1 MSIPVMAKRNDIRS
15 LMRPHLL
22 DMEPY
27 EGVDPP
33 ELLAQWAG
41 IPVERI
47 VKLNGNENPYGPSP
61 KVVKA
66 LAEYTDYHIY
76 PDPQQRRVREA
87 LAEYS
92 ATTPDQVVAGV
103 GSDELIDLLMRL
115 FLEPGDGVVLC
126 TPTFGMYA
134 SFAQVNG
141 GRLIEVPRD
150 GGFNI
155 DMPGVRKAAE
165 QGGKM
170 AFIASPDNPTGNLV
184 SEATVRELLDT
195 GMLVVVDE
203 AYYEFAGSTVASL
216 VPDYSNL
223 VVLRTLSKWA
233 GLASLRLG
241 YGIMDPVVA
250 ERLMTVKPPYNI
262 TIASELA
269 LFASLTDKEL
279 LLSRVQALIQAREEL
294 FHQLAEF
301 KGLTPLPSHANFIL
315 CRGSQ
320 GKGQWLYEELAKRG
334 VFIRYYS
341 APPLQDSIRTSVG
354 LPEQNRALVG
364 ALQEI
369 LS

>member
-1 MSIPVMAKRNDIRS
+1 MPKRNDIRS

-22 DMEPY
+22 DMQSY

-33 ELLAQWAG
+33 ELLAQRAG

-66 LAEYTDYHIY
+66 LAEYTEYHIY

-87 LAEYS
+87 LAEYVG
-92 ATTPDQVVAGV
+92 TTPDRVVAGV

-115 FLEPGDGVVLC
+115 FLEPGDGVVQC
-126 TPTFGMYA
+126 APTFGMYA

-141 GRLIEVPRD
+141 GRLMEVPRD
-150 GGFNI
+150 QGF
-155 DMPGVRKAAE
+155 DVDVPGVRKAAE
-165 QGGKM
+165 QGAKM
-170 AFIASPDNPTGNLV
+170 TFIASPNNPTGNLV

-203 AYYEFAGSTVASL
+203 AYYEFAGSTVEPL
-216 VPDYSNL
+216 VGEYSNL

-241 YGIMDPVVA
+241 YGIMDPAVA
-250 ERLMTVKPPYNI
+250 ERMMTIKPPYNI

-269 LFASLTDKEL
+269 LFASLADKEL
-279 LLSRVQALIQAREEL
+279 LLSRVRALTGAREEL
-294 FHQLAEF
+294 FQQLAEF
-301 KGLTPLPSHANFIL
+301 KELTPLPSRANFIL
-315 CRGSQ
+315 CRGPE
-320 GKGQWLYEELAKRG
+320 GKGQWLYEELANRG
-334 VFIRYYS
+334 VFVRYYS

-354 LPEQNRALVG
+354 LPEENRALVG

-369 LS
+369 FS

>member
-1 MSIPVMAKRNDIRS
+1 MPKRHDIRS

-22 DMEPY
+22 GIQSY

-33 ELLAQWAG
+33 ELLAQRAG

-61 KVVKA
+61 KVVQA
-66 LAEYTDYHIY
+66 LAEYTAYHIY
-76 PDPQQRRVREA
+76 PDPQQRRVRAA
-87 LAEYS
+87 LAEYVG
-92 ATTPDQVVAGV
+92 TTPDRVVAGV

-141 GRLIEVPRD
+141 ARLMEVPRD
-150 GGFNI
+150 QGFDI
-155 DMPGVRKAAE
+155 DVPVVRKAAE
-165 QGGKM
+165 QGAKM
-170 AFIASPDNPTGNLV
+170 TFIASPNNPTGNLA
-184 SEATVRELLDT
+184 SEATVRELLET

-216 VPDYSNL
+216 VGEYSNL

-241 YGIMDPVVA
+241 YGIMDTAVA
-250 ERLMTVKPPYNI
+250 ERMMTVKPPYNI

-269 LFASLTDKEL
+269 LFASLADKEL
-279 LLSRVQALIQAREEL
+279 LLSRVRALTGAREEL
-294 FHQLAEF
+294 FQQLAEF
-301 KGLTPLPSHANFIL
+301 KELTPVPSRANFIL
-315 CRGSQ
+315 FRGPE
-320 GKGQWLYEELAKRG
+320 GKGEWLYEELANRG
-334 VFIRYYS
+334 VFVRYYG

-354 LPEQNRALVG
+354 LPEENRALIG

-369 LS
+369 FS

>member
-1 MSIPVMAKRNDIRS
+1 MPKRNDIRS

-22 DMEPY
+22 DMQSY

-33 ELLAQWAG
+33 ELLAQRAG

-66 LAEYTDYHIY
+66 LAEYTEYHIY
-76 PDPQQRRVREA
+76 PDPQQRRAREA
-87 LAEYS
+87 LAEYVG
-92 ATTPDQVVAGV
+92 TTPDRVVAGV

-141 GRLIEVPRD
+141 ARLMEVPRD
-150 GGFNI
+150 QGFDI
-155 DMPGVRKAAE
+155 DVPGVRKAVE
-165 QGGKM
+165 QGAKM
-170 AFIASPDNPTGNLV
+170 TFIASPNNPTGNLV

-203 AYYEFAGSTVASL
+203 AYYEFAGSTVEPL
-216 VPDYSNL
+216 VGEYSNL

-250 ERLMTVKPPYNI
+250 ERMMTVKPPYNI

-269 LFASLTDKEL
+269 LFASLADKEL
-279 LLSRVQALIQAREEL
+279 LLSRVRALTGAREEL
-294 FHQLAEF
+294 FQQLAKF
-301 KGLTPLPSHANFIL
+301 KELTPVPSRANFIL
-315 CRGSQ
+315 CRGPE
-320 GKGQWLYEELAKRG
+320 GKGQWLYEELANRG
-334 VFIRYYS
+334 VFVRYYRD
-341 APPLQDSIRTSVG
+341 PPLQDSIRTSVG

-364 ALQEI
+364 ALREI

>member
-1 MSIPVMAKRNDIRS
+1 MPKRNDIRS

-22 DMEPY
+22 DMQSY

-33 ELLAQWAG
+33 ELLAQRAG

-66 LAEYTDYHIY
+66 LAEYTEYHIY
-76 PDPQQRRVREA
+76 PDPQQRRAREA
-87 LAEYS
+87 LAEYVG
-92 ATTPDQVVAGV
+92 TTPDRVVAGV

-141 GRLIEVPRD
+141 GRLMEVSR
-150 GGFNI
+150 GQGFDI
-155 DMPGVRKAAE
+155 DVPGVRKAGE
-165 QGGKM
+165 QGAKM
-170 AFIASPDNPTGNLV
+170 TFVASPNNPTGNLV
-184 SEATVRELLDT
+184 REATVRELLDT

-203 AYYEFAGSTVASL
+203 AYYEFAGSTVLPL
-216 VPDYSNL
+216 VGEYSNL

-241 YGIMDPVVA
+241 YGIMNPAVA
-250 ERLMTVKPPYNI
+250 ERMMTIKPPYNI

-269 LFASLTDKEL
+269 LFASLADKEL
-279 LLSRVQALIQAREEL
+279 LLSRVRALTGAREEL
-294 FHQLAEF
+294 FQQLAEF
-301 KGLTPLPSHANFIL
+301 KELTPLPSRANFIL
-315 CRGSQ
+315 CRGPE
-320 GKGQWLYEELAKRG
+320 GKGQWLYEELANRG
-334 VFIRYYS
+334 VFVRYYS
-341 APPLQDSIRTSVG
+341 DPPLQHSFRTSVG

>member
-1 MSIPVMAKRNDIRS
+1 MPKRNDIRS

-22 DMEPY
+22 DMQSY

-33 ELLAQWAG
+33 ELLAKRAG

-66 LAEYTDYHIY
+66 LAEYTEYHIY

-87 LAEYS
+87 LAEYVG
-92 ATTPDQVVAGV
+92 TTPDRVVAGV

-141 GRLIEVPRD
+141 ARLMEVPRD
-150 GGFNI
+150 QGFDI
-155 DMPGVRKAAE
+155 DVPGVRKAAE
-165 QGGKM
+165 QGAKM
-170 AFIASPDNPTGNLV
+170 TFIASPNNPTGNLV

-203 AYYEFAGSTVASL
+203 AYYEFAGSTVEPL
-216 VPDYSNL
+216 VGEYSNL

-250 ERLMTVKPPYNI
+250 ERMMTVKPPYNI

-269 LFASLTDKEL
+269 LFASLADKEL
-279 LLSRVQALIQAREEL
+279 LLSRVRALTGAREEL
-294 FHQLAEF
+294 FQQLAKF
-301 KGLTPLPSHANFIL
+301 KELTPVPSRANFIL
-315 CRGSQ
+315 CRGPE
-320 GKGQWLYEELAKRG
+320 GKGQWLYEELANRG
-334 VFIRYYS
+334 VFVRYYRD
-341 APPLQDSIRTSVG
+341 PPLQDSIRTSVG

-364 ALQEI
+364 ALREI